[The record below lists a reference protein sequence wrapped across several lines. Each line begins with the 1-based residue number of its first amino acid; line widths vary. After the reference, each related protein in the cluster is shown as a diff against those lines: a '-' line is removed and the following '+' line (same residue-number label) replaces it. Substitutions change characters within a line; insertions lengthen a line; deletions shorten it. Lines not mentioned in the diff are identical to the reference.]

1 MSNSIFLVAISIAHS
16 NGDGGKKA
24 DVLVGND
31 WISVLY
37 VSHIFKFSTL
47 KLNTFY
53 LDKKVILAPNINT
66 KK

>member
-1 MSNSIFLVAISIAHS
+1 MSNFIYLVTISIAHS

-24 DVLVGND
+24 NVLVGYN
-31 WISVLY
+31 WISVLN

-53 LDKKVILAPNINT
+53 LDKKVT
-66 KK
+66 

>member
-1 MSNSIFLVAISIAHS
+1 MSNFIYLVAISIAHS

-24 DVLVGND
+24 NVLVGYD
-31 WISVLY
+31 WISVLH

-53 LDKKVILAPNINT
+53 LDKMVTWPLT
-66 KK
+66 